1 MEREASHPSE
11 ARSSGMET
19 MKNFISIV
27 AALVVTAFAATAS
40 LAGGHGSIVDK
51 AKEAGSFSTLLAA
64 AEAAGLAETL
74 NNGEGPF
81 TVFAPTDDAFKKLPE
96 GTVEDLLKPE
106 NKEKLAGILSYHVVP
121 GKVMSADLAG
131 KTTNA
136 KTVEGS
142 EVTVDAT
149 GDKVMVDGAT
159 VTQADIEASN
169 GIIHVI
175 DTVIMPKS

>member
-1 MEREASHPSE
+1 
-11 ARSSGMET
+11 
-19 MKNFISIV
+19 MKKFIAIA
-27 AALVVTAFAATAS
+27 AALVVTAFTATAS
-40 LAGGHGSIVDK
+40 LAGGHGSIADK
-51 AKEAGSFSTLLAA
+51 AKAAGTFSTLLAA

-81 TVFAPTDDAFKKLPE
+81 TVFAPTDDAFAALPE

-106 NKEKLAGILSYHVVP
+106 NKERLAAILSYHVVP

-131 KTTNA
+131 KSTNA

-149 GDKVMVDGAT
+149 GDSVKVDGAT
-159 VTQADIEASN
+159 VTQADIEATN
-169 GIIHVI
+169 GVIHVI
-175 DTVIMPKS
+175 DAVIMPKS